1 MKMRFSFSR
10 RAQSGL
16 PQRGAAPVGHLCE
29 LPALE
34 KTAVFYFRAWC
45 AGEPDRGVIAMDLRL
60 VMGEIAG
67 DEAADD
73 LNALM
78 TALTRHARRPI
89 MHHALDCGCLGGD
102 ESAFANMIA
111 AAAVQDVDDALLF
124 AAALTRG
131 HAAYPVVQLAQRLA
145 LAFLRVAG
153 VADHLLRPDVT
164 NGPTYR
170 H

>member
-29 LPALE
+29 LPPLE
-34 KTAVFYFRAWC
+34 AVTVHYFRAWC
-45 AGEPDRGVIAMDLRL
+45 SGGTKRGSIPRDFRL
-60 VMGEIAG
+60 VMGEVAG
-67 DEAADD
+67 SEAADD
-73 LNALM
+73 FDALM
-78 TALTRHARRPI
+78 TTLARNARRPI